1 MRKKLDTITKDEL
14 GSHIDKPLV
23 QVAQLF
29 NRSVAQLKIDLRMM
43 GIPRWPCTWIYS
55 SEMAFLTYFCI
66 VRRVRAIQAKISQL
80 QTTLEKT
87 PSAEKQYVQQQIAKY
102 EKQLEQIRLDPSKGF
117 QLQCDYTETVFLQE
131 RAPKSAPTATLE
143 QEKPPTRAEQSILSP
158 SKKLAVS
165 FLLN

>member
-1 MRKKLDTITKDEL
+1 
-14 GSHIDKPLV
+14 
-23 QVAQLF
+23 
-29 NRSVAQLKIDLRMM
+29 
-43 GIPRWPCTWIYS
+43 
-55 SEMAFLTYFCI
+55 MAFLTYFCI
-66 VRRVRAIQAKISQL
+66 VRRVRAIQAKIAQL
-80 QTTLEKT
+80 QTKLEQT

-131 RAPKSAPTATLE
+131 RAPKSVPTASLE
-143 QEKPPTRAEQSILSP
+143 QESPARAEQAIVAP